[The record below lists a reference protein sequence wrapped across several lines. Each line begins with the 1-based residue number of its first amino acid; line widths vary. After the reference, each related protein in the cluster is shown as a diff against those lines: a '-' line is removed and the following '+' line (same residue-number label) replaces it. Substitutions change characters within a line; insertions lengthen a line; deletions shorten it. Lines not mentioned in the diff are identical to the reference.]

1 MASVTHD
8 QHQQLDAIR
17 EARQERLNEL
27 ELQAAR
33 FGYRTPPEIA
43 NEIRQ
48 LKADLGLVEAVG
60 QPDVSEELLQLLG
73 RFAQRRATD
82 DLVLRMQQSIREIE
96 RSVQMLWYAYFGL
109 VAALIFALA
118 LYVGKVYL

>member
-33 FGYRTPPEIA
+33 FGYRTPPEVA

-60 QPDVSEELLQLLG
+60 QPDVSEEILQLL
-73 RFAQRRATD
+73 RRVAQRRSTVA
-82 DLVLRMQQSIREIE
+82 LLLEVEVSV
-96 RSVQMLWYAYFGL
+96 RSLECWLQELWYASFGL
-109 VAALIFALA
+109 IM
-118 LYVGKVYL
+118 